1 MHYHAYE
8 MAHAM
13 LAPMR
18 LATRALKAQLDLPLN
33 PFSAMPAARTMS
45 AACGVFESLTRRYGK
60 PDFAIPQVEI
70 DGHRV
75 GVREDVV
82 VRKTFCHLLH
92 FVRDADVTRDGEDPR
107 VLLVAPMSGH
117 YATLLRGTVRALLP
131 NHDVYITDWIDAR
144 DVPLFE
150 GDFGLDDFID
160 YILEFIRLL
169 GPRTHVIAVCQPTVP
184 TLAATALL
192 AAQDDPCQPPSLT
205 LMGGP
210 IDTRCNPTSVNCL
223 AEKRSLAWFEAN
235 VISHVPFPNAGFLR
249 RVYPGFLQLTG
260 FMTMNLERHATAHIE
275 LFNHLVKGDEDS
287 VRQHNDFYEEYLAV
301 MDLPARFYLDT
312 IERVFQNH
320 ALATGT
326 FRHRGTIVDCKAI
339 SKTSL
344 HTIEGERD
352 DICGRGQTSAAHRIC
367 PNIEAGD
374 RQDYVQPAVGH
385 YGVFNG
391 TRFRNELLPRMTNW
405 IRTAA
410 SKHSQSGGGRDFLRD
425 TQS

>member
-18 LATRALKAQLDLPLN
+18 LATRVLKAQLDLPLN
-33 PFSAMPAARTMS
+33 PFSALPAARTMS

-60 PDFAIPQVEI
+60 PEFDIPAVEI
-70 DGHRV
+70 EGQTV

-92 FVRDADVTRDGEDPR
+92 FVRDAEMTSDRDDPR

-131 NHDVYITDWIDAR
+131 NHDVYVTDWIDAR
-144 DVPLFE
+144 DVPIYE

-160 YILEFIRLL
+160 YILEFIRIL
-169 GPRTHVIAVCQPTVP
+169 GPRTHVVAVCQPTVP
-184 TLAATALL
+184 SLAATALL
-192 AAQDDPCQPPSLT
+192 AAQDDPCQPASLT

-210 IDTRCNPTSVNCL
+210 IDTRCNPTKVNRL
-223 AEKRSLAWFEAN
+223 AEKRSLAWFETN
-235 VISHVPFPNAGFLR
+235 IISQVPFPNAGFLR
-249 RVYPGFLQLTG
+249 PVYPGYMQLTG

-275 LFNHLVKGDEDS
+275 LFNHLVKGDDCS

-312 IERVFQNH
+312 IERVFQRH
-320 ALATGT
+320 ALANGT
-326 FRHRGTIVDCKAI
+326 FRHRGTKVDCGAI

-367 PNIEAGD
+367 TGIARDD
-374 RQDYVQPAVGH
+374 RQEYVQPAVGH

-391 TRFRNELLPRMTNW
+391 SRFRREVLPRMTKW
-405 IRTAA
+405 IRTAEM
-410 SKHSQSGGGRDFLRD
+410 KQRQPDHRHDFLAPL
-425 TQS
+425 QH

>member
-33 PFSAMPAARTMS
+33 PFYALPAARTMS

-60 PDFAIPQVEI
+60 PEFAISAIEI
-70 DGHRV
+70 DGRTV
-75 GVREDVV
+75 SVREDII
-82 VRKTFCHLLH
+82 VRKTFCRLLH
-92 FVRDADVTRDGEDPR
+92 FVRDVEMTRDREDPR

-117 YATLLRGTVRALLP
+117 YATLLRGTVRALLS
-131 NHDVYITDWIDAR
+131 NHEVYVTDWVDAR
-144 DVPLFE
+144 DVPLYE

-160 YILEFIRLL
+160 YIMEFIRTL
-169 GPRTHVIAVCQPTVP
+169 GPRTHVVAVCQPTVP
-184 TLAATALL
+184 ALAATALL
-192 AAQDDPCQPPSLT
+192 AAQHDPCQPLSLT

-210 IDTRCNPTSVNCL
+210 IDTRCNPTAVNRL

-235 VISHVPFPNAGFLR
+235 IIAHVPFPNAGFLR

-275 LFNHLVKGDEDS
+275 LFNHLVKGDDCS

-312 IERVFQNH
+312 IERVFQRH
-320 ALATGT
+320 ALANGT
-326 FRHRGTIVDCKAI
+326 FRHRGTLVDCSAI